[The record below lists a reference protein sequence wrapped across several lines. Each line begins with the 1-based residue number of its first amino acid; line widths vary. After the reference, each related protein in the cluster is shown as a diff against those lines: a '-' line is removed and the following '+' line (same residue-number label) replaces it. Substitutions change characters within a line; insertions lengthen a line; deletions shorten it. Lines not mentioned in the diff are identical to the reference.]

1 MPCGRGLLSG
11 EDCQC
16 LGGQRGDEGSEATR
30 PLERGVTNTCTLGCF
45 SDAAEAVWV
54 TCAPVLAGESAAG
67 IFTLGL
73 LPHAI
78 CPHEERS
85 VYPCTR
91 MCRREGWAEQAT
103 ARRRPGIHGGD
114 SGAGSLGAAGKPPS
128 PQPEAPST
136 PTALPYG
143 RRFLGGVFSS
153 VSVVCYFYLGKAAP
167 PVTPPFPFPPPPAT
181 CPFSLPTAGAWWL
194 LPLLWHGPDRA

>member
-1 MPCGRGLLSG
+1 MRRPDPLKGASQTRAHSG
-11 EDCQC
+11 VSPTLPKRSGSPVRLCWQVCRLRASSPWVCFHTPSAHMRKDQC
-16 LGGQRGDEGSEATR
+16 IRAHVCAGERGGQS
-30 PLERGVTNTCTLGCF
+30 
-45 SDAAEAVWV
+45 
-54 TCAPVLAGESAAG
+54 
-67 IFTLGL
+67 
-73 LPHAI
+73 
-78 CPHEERS
+78 
-85 VYPCTR
+85 
-91 MCRREGWAEQAT
+91 
-103 ARRRPGIHGGD
+103 RRRHAGGRARVHARVHGGD

-136 PTALPYG
+136 PTALPYE

-153 VSVVCYFYLGKAAP
+153 VSVVCHFYLGKAAP